1 MRIFLGV
8 TGASG
13 ALYGGRALAALAEAG
28 HHVGLCVSDAG
39 ARVISHEV
47 FGEGPRPSSYRDVAE
62 RFVAEFAGP
71 GAAVDLLDADDIA
84 CSFASGSSGA
94 RHALV
99 APCSTSSLGRI
110 AHGTGDNLI
119 HRVAEVMLKER
130 GQLVLIPRE
139 TPVSL
144 IQLRN
149 MVAVTEAGGVVL
161 PASPGLYTMPETV
174 QDMVDF
180 VVGKALDVLRIEHA
194 LFPRWGQPNVATAA
208 PGDGA

>member
-13 ALYGGRALAALAEAG
+13 ATYGARSLAALTAAG

-39 ARVISHEV
+39 ARVISHELL
-47 FGEGPRPSSYRDVAE
+47 GEGPRPASYADVVR
-62 RFVAEFAGP
+62 RFAAMHADPAG
-71 GAAVDLLDADDIA
+71 AVDVLDADDIA

-94 RHALV
+94 RAALV
-99 APCSTSSLGRI
+99 APCSTSTLGRV

-130 GQLVLIPRE
+130 GRLVVMPRE

-149 MVAVTEAGGVVL
+149 MVAITEAGGVVL
-161 PASPGLYTMPETV
+161 PAAPGFYAMP
-174 QDMVDF
+174 QSIDDLVDF
-180 VVGKALDVLRIEHA
+180 VVGKALDVLGIEHA
-194 LFPRWGQPNVATAA
+194 LFARWGQPHITSTEALK
-208 PGDGA
+208 

>member
-13 ALYGGRALAALAEAG
+13 ALYGARSLAALTAAG

-39 ARVISHEV
+39 ARVISHEIL
-47 FGEGPRPSSYRDVAE
+47 GEGPRPASYADVVA
-62 RFVAEFAGP
+62 RFADMFGNPEG
-71 GAAVDLLDADDIA
+71 AVDVLDADDIA

-94 RHALV
+94 RAALV
-99 APCSTSSLGRI
+99 APCSTSTLGRI

-130 GQLVLIPRE
+130 GRLVVMPRE

-149 MVAVTEAGGVVL
+149 MVAITEAGGVVL
-161 PASPGLYTMPETV
+161 PAAPGFYAMP
-174 QDMVDF
+174 QSIDDLVDF
-180 VVGKALDVLRIEHA
+180 VVGKALDVLGIEHA
-194 LFPRWGQPNVATAA
+194 LFARWGQPHVATAEDA
-208 PGDGA
+208 R

>member
-13 ALYGGRALAALAEAG
+13 ALYGARSLAALTAAG

-39 ARVISHEV
+39 ARVISHEIL
-47 FGEGPRPSSYRDVAE
+47 GEGPRPASYAHVVE
-62 RFVAEFAGP
+62 RFTAMHADPAG
-71 GAAVDLLDADDIA
+71 AVDVLAADDIA

-94 RHALV
+94 RAALV
-99 APCSTSSLGRI
+99 APCSTTTLGRI
-110 AHGTGDNLI
+110 AQGTGDNLI

-130 GQLVLIPRE
+130 GRLVVMPRE

-149 MVAVTEAGGVVL
+149 MVAITEAGGVVL
-161 PASPGLYTMPETV
+161 PAAPGFYAMP
-174 QDMVDF
+174 QSIDDLVDF
-180 VVGKALDVLRIEHA
+180 VVGKALDVLGIEHA
-194 LFPRWGQPNVATAA
+194 LFARWGQPHVAT
-208 PGDGA
+208 GEGAS

>member
-13 ALYGGRALAALAEAG
+13 ALYGARSLAALTAAG

-39 ARVISHEV
+39 ARVISHEIL
-47 FGEGPRPSSYRDVAE
+47 GEGPRPASYADVVA
-62 RFVAEFAGP
+62 RFADMFTSPEG
-71 GAAVDLLDADDIA
+71 AVDVLDQGDIA

-94 RHALV
+94 RAALV
-99 APCSTSSLGRI
+99 APCSTSTLGRI

-130 GQLVLIPRE
+130 GRLVVMPRE

-149 MVAVTEAGGVVL
+149 MVAITEAGGVVL
-161 PASPGLYTMPETV
+161 PAAPGFYAMP
-174 QDMVDF
+174 QSIDDLVDF
-180 VVGKALDVLRIEHA
+180 VVGKALDVMGIEHA
-194 LFPRWGQPNVATAA
+194 LFARWGQPHVATAGDA
-208 PGDGA
+208 P

>member
-8 TGASG
+8 TCASG
-13 ALYGGRALAALAEAG
+13 ALYGARSLAALTAAG

-39 ARVISHEV
+39 ARVISHEIL
-47 FGEGPRPSSYRDVAE
+47 GEGPRPASYADVVA
-62 RFVAEFAGP
+62 RFADMFGNPEG
-71 GAAVDLLDADDIA
+71 AVDVLDADDIA

-94 RHALV
+94 RAALV
-99 APCSTSSLGRI
+99 APCSTSTLGRI

-130 GQLVLIPRE
+130 GRLVVMPRE

-149 MVAVTEAGGVVL
+149 MVAIAEAGGVVL
-161 PASPGLYTMPETV
+161 PAAPGFYAMP
-174 QDMVDF
+174 QSIDDLVDF
-180 VVGKALDVLRIEHA
+180 VVGKALDVLGIEHA
-194 LFPRWGQPNVATAA
+194 LFARWGQPHVATAEDA
-208 PGDGA
+208 R

>member
-13 ALYGGRALAALAEAG
+13 ALYGARSLAALTAAG

-39 ARVISHEV
+39 ARVISHEIL
-47 FGEGPRPSSYRDVAE
+47 GEGPRPASYADVVA
-62 RFVAEFAGP
+62 RFADMFGNPEG
-71 GAAVDLLDADDIA
+71 AVDVLDADDIA

-94 RHALV
+94 RAALV
-99 APCSTSSLGRI
+99 APCSTSTLGRI

-130 GQLVLIPRE
+130 GRLVVMPRE

-149 MVAVTEAGGVVL
+149 MGAITEAGGVVL
-161 PASPGLYTMPETV
+161 PAAPGFYAMP
-174 QDMVDF
+174 QSIDDLVDF
-180 VVGKALDVLRIEHA
+180 VVGKALDVLGIEHA
-194 LFPRWGQPNVATAA
+194 LFARWGQPHVATAEDA
-208 PGDGA
+208 R

>member
-13 ALYGGRALAALAEAG
+13 ALYGARSLAALTAAG

-39 ARVISHEV
+39 ARVISHEIL
-47 FGEGPRPSSYRDVAE
+47 GEGPRPASYADVVA
-62 RFVAEFAGP
+62 RFADMFTSPEG
-71 GAAVDLLDADDIA
+71 AVDVLGADDIA

-94 RHALV
+94 RAALV
-99 APCSTSSLGRI
+99 APCSTSTLGRI

-130 GQLVLIPRE
+130 GRLVVMPRE

-149 MVAVTEAGGVVL
+149 MVAITEAGGVVL
-161 PASPGLYTMPETV
+161 PAAPGFYAMPESI
-174 QDMVDF
+174 DDLVDF
-180 VVGKALDVLRIEHA
+180 VVGKALDVLGVEHA
-194 LFPRWGQPNVATAA
+194 LFARWGQPHVATAEDA
-208 PGDGA
+208 R

>member
-13 ALYGGRALAALAEAG
+13 APYGARALRALTAAG

-39 ARVISHEV
+39 ARVISHEIL
-47 FGEGPRPSSYRDVAE
+47 GEGPRPASYPDVVD
-62 RFVAEFAGP
+62 RFAAMFADPAG
-71 GAAVDLLDADDIA
+71 AVDVLDQDDIA

-94 RHALV
+94 RAALV
-99 APCSTSSLGRI
+99 APCSTSTLGRI

-130 GQLVLIPRE
+130 GTLVVMPRE
-139 TPVSL
+139 TPASL

-149 MVAVTEAGGVVL
+149 MVAVTEAGGIVL
-161 PASPGLYTMPETV
+161 PASPGFYAMPESI
-174 QDMVDF
+174 DDLVDF
-180 VVGKALDVLRIEHA
+180 VVGKALDLLGVEHVLFA
-194 LFPRWGQPNVATAA
+194 RWGQPHVATE
-208 PGDGA
+208 GAR